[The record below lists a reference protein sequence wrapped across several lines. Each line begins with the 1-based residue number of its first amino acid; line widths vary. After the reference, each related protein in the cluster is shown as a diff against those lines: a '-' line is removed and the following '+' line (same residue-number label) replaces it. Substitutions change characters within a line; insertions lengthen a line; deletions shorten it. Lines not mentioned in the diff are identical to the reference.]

1 MKKIVTLLLL
11 SAMLLGSLVA
21 CGESEVNTD
30 STDVSES
37 TGEEGAADVGEE
49 ETEPIEETLDAEV
62 KDYGGR
68 TVNIV
73 LAGNWSFDDFIS
85 EEMTG
90 EVLNDA
96 KYDTNSTVSEL
107 FNVEFVVNNQSGQS
121 SSGTGTG
128 YKLIDNMVLAGTNDY
143 DFADIGCYDVS
154 TLAYNG
160 KIFDLNSIK
169 NIDLTKSWWD
179 QKANEHLSI
188 SGKMFYSTGD
198 AGVLDNDCT
207 YCILFNKQVIENF
220 NLDDSYELVNSNKW
234 VYDKFTEMA
243 NAAYI
248 DMNGNGVTDKD
259 DSIGIMMWQDS
270 VIGMLHASGG
280 KFATINENGE
290 IELSLNNERNFD
302 VLTSWLTLKTQPL
315 VGFIGTSADI
325 TIPESDLNTMFND
338 NRALFYCR
346 YIKAIS
352 WYRDME
358 TDFGVLPYPKWD
370 DTQKDYCNTM
380 HAYGTSYLCI
390 PITVADPD
398 MSGALM
404 EALSYYG
411 QKIITPAYYEKNLK
425 GKYIRDEE
433 SAAMLDLIFASRF
446 FDVGTYYQIGGYNE
460 KVITMMQQNNT
471 DFASMYETNVKVA
484 NKVLEKINESYAEI
498 FAAGTNP

>member
-220 NLDDSYELVNSNKW
+220 NLDDPYELVNSNKW

-259 DSIGIMMWQDS
+259 DSPS
-270 VIGMLHASGG
+270 VS
-280 KFATINENGE
+280 
-290 IELSLNNERNFD
+290 
-302 VLTSWLTLKTQPL
+302 
-315 VGFIGTSADI
+315 
-325 TIPESDLNTMFND
+325 
-338 NRALFYCR
+338 
-346 YIKAIS
+346 
-352 WYRDME
+352 
-358 TDFGVLPYPKWD
+358 
-370 DTQKDYCNTM
+370 
-380 HAYGTSYLCI
+380 
-390 PITVADPD
+390 
-398 MSGALM
+398 
-404 EALSYYG
+404 
-411 QKIITPAYYEKNLK
+411 
-425 GKYIRDEE
+425 
-433 SAAMLDLIFASRF
+433 
-446 FDVGTYYQIGGYNE
+446 
-460 KVITMMQQNNT
+460 
-471 DFASMYETNVKVA
+471 
-484 NKVLEKINESYAEI
+484 
-498 FAAGTNP
+498 